1 MGKLFIGMLQI
12 GQKSE
17 EAKKL
22 LNFKNPKHNFN
33 GQNSD
38 FASVLYTVIVSRCIG
53 PQDCILF
60 Q

>member
-22 LNFKNPKHNFN
+22 LNFKNPKNNFS

-38 FASVLYTVIVSRCIG
+38 FASVLYTVIAHRCG
-53 PQDCILF
+53 RPQR
-60 Q
+60 

>member
-22 LNFKNPKHNFN
+22 LNFKNPKNNFS

-38 FASVLYTVIVSRCIG
+38 FASVLYTVIANRYVGHQLCI
-53 PQDCILF
+53 QV
-60 Q
+60 